1 MSVRPV
7 FDGHNDA
14 LLRMYMKKDGDPI
27 AGFISGDTGHIDLP
41 KARAGGFAGGMFA
54 AFVPPLSEKSRAA
67 PDSALPASMPP
78 EMDMNHARE
87 VTIAQIALLLKLEA
101 GSAGAVRVARSAADI
116 RATNAAGG
124 IAAVMHIEGIEAV
137 DAELDF
143 LHVLYAAGLRSLGPV
158 WSRNNVFAHG
168 VPFKFPGSP
177 DFGPGLTEAGKHLV
191 ETCNTLGILI
201 DMSHLNEAGF
211 WDVAKLST
219 APLVA
224 THSNAHALC
233 PAPRNLT
240 DDQLRAVAESKGLV
254 GLNFGTG
261 FLREDGRMTADAPL
275 DRMVDHLAHMVD
287 IMGEDCV
294 ALGSDFDGITPP
306 KEIGDASGLPRLMAA
321 MKARD
326 FGEPLINKIAYDNWL
341 NLLERTIG

>member
-14 LLRMYMKKDGDPI
+14 LLRMYMNKDGDPI
-27 AGFISGDTGHIDLP
+27 GSFLSGDTGHIDLP

-54 AFVPPLSEKSRAA
+54 AFVPPISEKSSAA
-67 PDSALPASMPP
+67 PDSDLPLSMPP
-78 EMDMNHARE
+78 EMEMNHARE
-87 VTIAQIALLLKLEA
+87 VTVAQIALLLKLEA
-101 GSAGAVRVARSAADI
+101 GSEGAVRVARSAADI
-116 RATNAAGG
+116 KATNGAGG

-177 DFGPGLTEAGKHLV
+177 DFGPGLTDAGRHLV
-191 ETCNTLGILI
+191 KTCNTLGILI
-201 DMSHLNEAGF
+201 DMSHMNEAGF
-211 WDVAKLST
+211 WDIAKLST

-240 DDQLRAVAESKGLV
+240 DDQFRAIAESKGLV

-261 FLREDGRMTADAPL
+261 FLREDGRMSADAPL
-275 DRMVDHLAHMVD
+275 DRMVDHLAYMVD

-321 MKARD
+321 MTARGFD
-326 FGEPLINKIAYDNWL
+326 DALINKIAYNNWL
-341 NLLERTIG
+341 SLLERTIG